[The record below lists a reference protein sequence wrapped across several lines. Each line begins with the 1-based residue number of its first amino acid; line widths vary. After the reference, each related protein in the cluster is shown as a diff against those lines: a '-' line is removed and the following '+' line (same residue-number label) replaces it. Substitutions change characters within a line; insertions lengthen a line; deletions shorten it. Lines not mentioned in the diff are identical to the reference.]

1 MDCWP
6 VQTALGFSP
15 DISSDEHQWQQMDE
29 LTLTKLAIWLLGFI
43 SVYIQL
49 KSYPIDTIFTQ
60 SLAEEPA
67 CVLTQRLLWKQTTM
81 SIYTTQDRWKK
92 ITSLKRRLQSQGAL
106 TDTCLRIWGQQ
117 FSPKWS
123 VQSSKISACMLT
135 ERHSASPLIQG
146 FLVLHGSD
154 FKGNEASSNLN
165 TQLDFVSAIQLT
177 LLIFHYCTLFP
188 LLRSYICIPSL
199 RSEANQFRSIPVH
212 SSNCWFIIC
221 ESPQGKYYFCNN
233 NVCRDQIE
241 QQSRINKSK
250 TALCTFQPH
259 QRLELKPVP
268 LI

>member
-49 KSYPIDTIFTQ
+49 KSYPIDTIFPQ

-92 ITSLKRRLQSQGAL
+92 ITSLKTRLQSQGAL

-165 TQLDFVSAIQLT
+165 TQLDFAQRYNWLCSFFITAHYFHCYVVTSVFRLHGVKLINLGLYPCTAPIADLLYVSHLRGNITFAIIT
-177 LLIFHYCTLFP
+177 SAET
-188 LLRSYICIPSL
+188 R
-199 RSEANQFRSIPVH
+199 
-212 SSNCWFIIC
+212 
-221 ESPQGKYYFCNN
+221 
-233 NVCRDQIE
+233 
-241 QQSRINKSK
+241 
-250 TALCTFQPH
+250 
-259 QRLELKPVP
+259 
-268 LI
+268 